1 VLVAFFALLA
11 AGAIVLLPSHRIAAF
26 LAWSVFLAALLLVVC
41 RVKGE
46 PPSWRWGK

>member
-1 VLVAFFALLA
+1 VLVVFFALLA
-11 AGAIVLLPSHRIAAF
+11 AGAFVLLPSHRIAAF
-26 LAWSVFLAALLLVVC
+26 LAWAVFLAAVLMVIC